1 MAVGR
6 ISGPLLKDNLLRNG
20 VNLAFETS
28 LLYLDV
34 NNSRVGVRTAS
45 PAYDLDVNGTTRT
58 TNLETTTQA
67 DLATFTISG
76 NTISSTSSTINF
88 VPSGANAV
96 VYQGRALLGT
106 QLEISGNTLKTLGVD
121 QDLNITT
128 AGIGK
133 VNVNGDV
140 MVYGSVH
147 ATGSITADGNITL
160 GNDTGDNIVF
170 GGEVNS
176 DIVPDADN
184 TYNLGTATP
193 SPGYPNGKR
202 WGTVYTENATIATVN
217 ATNLTVDDFKTTQL
231 EISGNTI
238 STQTANTN
246 INFSTSGTGGV
257 VIGSLKIG
265 NNSIQNITSGGV
277 TTFNETGTGYVK
289 FTGTNG
295 IVLPVGSVNA
305 RPIALNSEQGM
316 IRYNNELNLV
326 EMWTGT
332 SWFSVAG
339 SSAGVTAD
347 VATDIGIA
355 TTIIFG

>member
-20 VNLAFETS
+20 VDLAFETS

-34 NNSRVGVRTAS
+34 NNSRVGVNTAS
-45 PAYDLDVNGTTRT
+45 PQYPLQVNGTTRT

-67 DLATFTISG
+67 DIATFTFAN
-76 NTISSTSSTINF
+76 NTISSTSSEINF

-96 VYQGRALLGT
+96 VYQGRALVGNELS
-106 QLEISGNTLKTLGVD
+106 ISGNTLATVGTNK
-121 QDLNITT
+121 DLNITT
-128 AGIGK
+128 SGTGK

-147 ATGSITADGNITL
+147 ATGSITADGNIQL
-160 GNDTGDNIVF
+160 GDSNTDNIVF

-176 DIVPDADN
+176 DIVPDVTG
-184 TYNLGTATP
+184 TYNLGT
-193 SPGYPNGKR
+193 NLKR
-202 WGTVYTENATIATVN
+202 WAGVYSNAATITTIN
-217 ATNLTVDDFKTTQL
+217 ATNLVLSDLQTTQL
-231 EISGNTI
+231 DVSGNTI
-238 STQTANTN
+238 STLANNTD
-246 INFSTSGTGGV
+246 INLTTSGTGGV
-257 VIGSLKIG
+257 VVGSLKIANDVILNTATNG
-265 NNSIQNITSGGV
+265 ITE
-277 TTFNETGTGYVK
+277 FAETGTGYVK

-295 IVLPVGSVNA
+295 VVIPVGSVAA
-305 RPIALNSEQGM
+305 RPAPLYSEQGM

-332 SWFSVAG
+332 AWFSVAG

-355 TTIIFG
+355 TALTFG